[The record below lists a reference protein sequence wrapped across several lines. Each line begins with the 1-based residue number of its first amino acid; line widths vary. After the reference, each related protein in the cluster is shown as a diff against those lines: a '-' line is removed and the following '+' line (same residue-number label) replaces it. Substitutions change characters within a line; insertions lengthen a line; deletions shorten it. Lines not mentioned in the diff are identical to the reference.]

1 MTGVGK
7 MSFRRKKWGKARH
20 PKTVEYASY
29 LARCPDDAAVSWLK
43 EHRHLSTE
51 DLITERHLRWKFDD
65 QPEWD
70 QLLDGVLY
78 LRRSKL
84 INSALARYGA
94 TPMCDLLLKRH
105 PTKSDAINL
114 AANPFGPHWDFI
126 HSSHDSDV
134 LRAVIQNPALSLEEM
149 GVTLDAKRIGFG
161 GDRKQ
166 RGLTPDEIALRLYF
180 LGGNERFIAAARGA
194 PQEEDLSPEYTGF
207 PWSDLK
213 DRLAELVLELPVQA
227 NTSVA
232 LSEALQHFGAGLHN
246 QIKLQDPITA
256 IERWR
261 FDILL
266 NDQGF
271 PAPARFM
278 GVPAYSNTVV
288 RMIAYA
294 TIPGTKEWMH
304 TEHHE
309 AFGGFCHNARASG
322 SYEGIY
328 PEDLLTDA
336 FKARVKAWKAKET
349 EGRSS
354 LRGSPNPF
362 WSNEHMWM
370 TREWRRVVRHYTDWY
385 GDYESHRMF
394 EQRLAF
400 LLEKYPH
407 AERDAEEKDKVE
419 AQPTLSL
426 QDVREDLAI
435 LYQKMSTI
443 ERSQIPNWLSV
454 LGFLALGSLIVAL
467 AIVF

>member
-1 MTGVGK
+1 
-7 MSFRRKKWGKARH
+7 MSFRRKKWDKARH

-51 DLITERHLRWKFDD
+51 DLITERHLRWKFDN

-78 LRRSKL
+78 LRRSKA
-84 INSALARYGA
+84 INSALSRYGT
-94 TPMCDLLLKRH
+94 TPMCNLLLKRH
-105 PTKSDAINL
+105 PTKSDTINL
-114 AANPFGPHWDFI
+114 AANPFGPHWELID
-126 HSSHDSDV
+126 SSHDSDV
-134 LRAVIQNPALSLEEM
+134 LRAVIQNPALSLEAM

-166 RGLTPDEIALRLYF
+166 RGLSPDEIAVRLYF

-194 PQEEDLSPEYTGF
+194 PQEEESSPEYIGF
-207 PWSDLK
+207 PWGDLK
-213 DRLAELVLELPVQA
+213 KRLGELVMELPVQA

-261 FDILL
+261 FDVP

-271 PAPARFM
+271 AVPARFM
-278 GVPAYSNTVV
+278 GVPAYSNAVV

-294 TIPGTKEWMH
+294 AIPGTKEWMC

-309 AFGGFCHNARASG
+309 AFGGFCHNVRALG

-328 PEDLLTDA
+328 PEDLETEA
-336 FKARVKAWKAKET
+336 FTERVKAWKAKET
-349 EGRSS
+349 EGRASFD
-354 LRGSPNPF
+354 GSPNPL

-370 TREWRRVVRHYTDWY
+370 TRERRRVVHRFTDWY
-385 GDYESHRMF
+385 GGYENHRAF
-394 EQRLAF
+394 ERRLAF

-407 AERDAEEKDKVE
+407 AERDPAEKDLAE
-419 AQPTLSL
+419 LQPEHSL
-426 QDVREDLAI
+426 QDVRKDLAM
-435 LYQKMSTI
+435 LYQTMNDI
-443 ERSQIPNWLSV
+443 QRSQIPKWLTV
-454 LGFLALGSLIVAL
+454 LGFLALGGLMVAL
-467 AIVF
+467 AIVV